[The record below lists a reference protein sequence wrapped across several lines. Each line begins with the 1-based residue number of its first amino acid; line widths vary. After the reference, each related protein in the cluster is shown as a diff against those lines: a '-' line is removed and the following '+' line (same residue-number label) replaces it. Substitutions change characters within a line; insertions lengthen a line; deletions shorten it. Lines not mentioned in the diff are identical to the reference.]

1 MVTNSLSTNRQ
12 GHILF
17 AAGPAQRK
25 GDNAYRIR
33 VVHSTKHGKL
43 DEAGK
48 VITGV
53 QEYYKRFSLK
63 VDDDGK
69 PYWTREMQG
78 KDVNPLLS
86 KSLAENDDDDEA
98 DNPDDDM
105 EASDDDIPNPNDD
118 FEQEEVEEDNN
129 NEVGDDN
136 AGQSQVEVIAARMC
150 F

>member
-43 DEAGK
+43 DEAGQ
-48 VITGV
+48 VVTGV
-53 QEYYKRFSLK
+53 QEYYKRFTLK

-78 KDVNPLLS
+78 IDVNPLLS
-86 KSLAENDDDDEA
+86 KENGDDDEA

-118 FEQEEVEEDNN
+118 FEQEEVEENN
-129 NEVGDDN
+129 NTNKEVGDDC